1 MVFTY
6 GGRPMGVLT
15 VAKWVGA
22 VAGGSVI
29 LWLMFKQD
37 GAPLGARLAYA
48 ALGILCLL
56 LVFALVVSAR
66 CDMGWLP
73 PDEC

>member
-1 MVFTY
+1 
-6 GGRPMGVLT
+6 MGVLT
-15 VAKWVGA
+15 ALKWVGA
-22 VAGGSVI
+22 LAGGALI

-37 GAPLGARLAYA
+37 GAPLGARFAYA
-48 ALGILCLL
+48 VLGILVLL

-73 PDEC
+73 ADEC

>member
-1 MVFTY
+1 
-6 GGRPMGVLT
+6 MGVVT
-15 VAKWVGA
+15 MVKWVGA
-22 VAGGSVI
+22 LAGGWLI
-29 LWLMFKQD
+29 LWLMFKQY

-48 ALGILCLL
+48 LLGILVLL

-73 PDEC
+73 ADEC